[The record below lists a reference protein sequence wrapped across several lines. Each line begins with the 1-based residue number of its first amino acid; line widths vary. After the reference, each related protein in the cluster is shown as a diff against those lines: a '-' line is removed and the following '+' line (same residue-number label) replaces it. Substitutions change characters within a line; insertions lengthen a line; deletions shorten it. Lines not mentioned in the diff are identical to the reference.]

1 MADKEKLFAE
11 VEKAKDDIVRWLQQ
25 EGRHIQEKFEE
36 TELYGDVYYNRDDVI
51 KAIEKLTDR
60 FKKILDSVLS

>member
-1 MADKEKLFAE
+1 MIDKEKLFAE
-11 VEKAKDDIVRWLQQ
+11 VEKAKDDAVRWLQQ
-25 EGRHIQEKFEE
+25 EGRRIQEKFEE

>member
-11 VEKAKDDIVRWLQQ
+11 VEKAKDDVVRWLQQ
-25 EGRHIQEKFEE
+25 EGRRIQEKFEE